1 MNRETLSNILD
12 LARWS
17 PSGDN
22 TQPWRFEILDDK
34 RIAIHGYDTRE
45 HVLNDLDGHASHM
58 SHGALLETLRLAAT
72 RFGLC
77 ARWCIRDG
85 CTDSAPIY
93 DVQFEP
99 ADLPEDPLVACIEK
113 RCVQR
118 RPMRTTPLTP
128 EQSAALQAAVSEN
141 FTVRVF
147 SSFQERLSVA
157 GLLWDNAYIRLTCPE
172 AFPVHYEIIEWNV
185 RYSVD
190 RIPDQATGADPMT
203 VKIMPW
209 AMKSWERMNFL
220 NRYMG
225 ATIAPRIQMD
235 FLPGIACA
243 AHLLLI
249 AREKPDGLSAYL
261 QAGAALQRLWLTAT
275 RVGLHLQPAMT
286 PIIFRWYSRSGRK
299 FSAVPELA
307 VRAEKL
313 TERFE
318 QLAGAS
324 PDTHFAFFCRVGE
337 SKPPWARS
345 IRKSLS
351 DLLIPTAP

>member
-1 MNRETLSNILD
+1 
-12 LARWS
+12 
-17 PSGDN
+17 
-22 TQPWRFEILDDK
+22 
-34 RIAIHGYDTRE
+34 
-45 HVLNDLDGHASHM
+45 
-58 SHGALLETLRLAAT
+58 
-72 RFGLC
+72 
-77 ARWCIRDG
+77 
-85 CTDSAPIY
+85 
-93 DVQFEP
+93 
-99 ADLPEDPLVACIEK
+99 
-113 RCVQR
+113 
-118 RPMRTTPLTP
+118 MRTTPLTP
-128 EQSAALQAAVSEN
+128 EQSAALQAAVGEN

-172 AFPVHYEIIEWNV
+172 AFPVHYGIIEWNV

-249 AREKPDGLSAYL
+249 AKEKPDGLAAYL

-275 RVGLHLQPAMT
+275 RVGLHLQPVGDVGHAHQ
-286 PIIFRWYSRSGRK
+286 R
-299 FSAVPELA
+299 
-307 VRAEKL
+307 
-313 TERFE
+313 
-318 QLAGAS
+318 LAGAADVGDHRS
-324 PDTHFAFFCRVGE
+324 AAGGGGTHGRLGGADHRTR
-337 SKPPWARS
+337 RS
-345 IRKSLS
+345 RGRRRGGGAYRHPGRGDGHS
-351 DLLIPTAP
+351 